1 MAKQNLNQQALVSQ
15 QSSNLS
21 TTEQAL
27 ENAIALYEKGSVN
40 KGVDAKSEVF
50 FLQRIV
56 HSNDKLKE
64 ASPTELVDC
73 FLTAATLGL
82 TFNPSYQFVH
92 LVPYW
97 SSKVNRNIPSLQIGY
112 KGMEYLMK
120 RSGLIKKVIAHDL
133 VYEGEKYSSSVE
145 NGEMTIQHT
154 KETFKRNAAK
164 GEVGGYILVE
174 LYNGSTKL
182 LELST
187 DDFNKARSKSK
198 SWGQDAE
205 KQKTSIWATE
215 RVAMCK
221 KTLWRRLYSELLA
234 DLKIAQEATA
244 GDSSAQ
250 SVFAAM
256 QKAMDVD
263 DGDVTDMG
271 NITTVE
277 KEPVK
282 IAIAPTTTTT
292 TEEQKVVKP
301 ESEPAQE
308 FDEND
313 FDEED
318 YEPTTIET
326 MSEDEFSRFK
336 ASIVKLYDEAG
347 IKLSVLK
354 ATLSMHKNDLL
365 TRAHV
370 KFLDECYAP
379 YLMDKNNVKL
389 SERISK
395 YGK

>member
-1 MAKQNLNQQALVSQ
+1 MAKQTLNQQALVSQ
-15 QSSNLS
+15 ASSNLS

-27 ENAIALYEKGSVN
+27 ENAIAHYEKGSVN
-40 KGVDAKSEVF
+40 KGIDAKSEVF

-56 HSNDKLKE
+56 YSNDKLKE

-97 SSKVNRNIPSLQIGY
+97 SSKVNRNVPSLQIGY

-120 RSGLIKKVIAHDL
+120 RSGLIRKVIAHDL
-133 VYEGEKYSSSVE
+133 VYEGEQYTSSVE
-145 NGEMTIQHT
+145 NGEMTIQHS

-164 GEVGGYILVE
+164 GEIGGYILVE

-198 SWGQDAE
+198 SWGSDVE

-244 GDSSAQ
+244 GDSNAQ
-250 SVFAAM
+250 SVFSAM
-256 QKAMDVD
+256 QNAMDVD
-263 DGDVTDMG
+263 DGGDISDIG
-271 NITTVE
+271 NITAVE

-292 TEEQKVVKP
+292 TEEQEVVKP
-301 ESEPAQE
+301 EPEPE
-308 FDEND
+308 IE
-313 FDEED
+313 DEED
-318 YEPTTIET
+318 EDDDELQSNSINDMP
-326 MSEDEFSRFK
+326 EDEYSNFK
-336 ASIVKLYDEAG
+336 SSIVKLYDQAG

-354 ATLSMHKNDLL
+354 LTLGLQKNDLL
-365 TRAHV
+365 TRGHV
-370 KFLDECYAP
+370 KFLDDCYAP
-379 YLMDKNNVKL
+379 YLVDKNNVKL
-389 SERISK
+389 AERISK